1 MSYIPKTCRLCGANL
16 DPTESCDC
24 LEKADTATAR
34 ARAKLQHI
42 LDREGDANGERR
54 CPEYLEA
61 LIREEVLAA
70 QAENYMSVERF
81 RSLNRAVA

>member
-1 MSYIPKTCRLCGANL
+1 MIMPYIPKTCHLCGASL
-16 DPTESCDC
+16 DPAESCGC
-24 LEKADTATAR
+24 LARADTETAR

-42 LDREGDANGERR
+42 IGREGDANGERR
-54 CPEYLEA
+54 RPEYLEA

-81 RSLNRAVA
+81 RAM